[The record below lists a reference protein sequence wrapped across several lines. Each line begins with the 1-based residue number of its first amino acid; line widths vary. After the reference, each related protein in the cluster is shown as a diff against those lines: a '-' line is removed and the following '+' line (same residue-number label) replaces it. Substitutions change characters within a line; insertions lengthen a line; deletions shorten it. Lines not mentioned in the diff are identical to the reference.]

1 MSSFEKT
8 ATSEA
13 DTALEKELSFVE
25 ETVVFEEDMADV
37 EKLRQALERE
47 RHLRVEAEAQLLAEK
62 ENREKAE
69 ELAKN
74 LKKQMESAMRN
85 MESEEEGFVNTLV
98 SKINREKIEKEKI
111 ANELESEEESIT
123 MSLINKLNLARQEQE
138 DSEAKMKEMKEE
150 LESLKLLR
158 EEEEAM
164 NTKLMNKLKI
174 TMKDKYES
182 PTGSKGDEYGIRGIM
197 QSLSSRS
204 NSRSSSIS
212 ESNYSNSNCDTGS
225 FTSERTS
232 VMADTR
238 SEISTMS
245 NIATASEVSDS
256 EYSSKRKG
264 YRNPYPPVP
273 ITVGGMLPKIIGG
286 SVDEEDG
293 EELKSEDPQT
303 ARSE

>member
-123 MSLINKLNLARQEQE
+123 MSLINKLNLV
-138 DSEAKMKEMKEE
+138 
-150 LESLKLLR
+150 LKYL
-158 EEEEAM
+158 
-164 NTKLMNKLKI
+164 
-174 TMKDKYES
+174 
-182 PTGSKGDEYGIRGIM
+182 
-197 QSLSSRS
+197 
-204 NSRSSSIS
+204 
-212 ESNYSNSNCDTGS
+212 
-225 FTSERTS
+225 
-232 VMADTR
+232 V
-238 SEISTMS
+238 
-245 NIATASEVSDS
+245 NI
-256 EYSSKRKG
+256 
-264 YRNPYPPVP
+264 
-273 ITVGGMLPKIIGG
+273 I
-286 SVDEEDG
+286 
-293 EELKSEDPQT
+293 
-303 ARSE
+303 